1 MDIIALANEYHS
13 IIIAL
18 SIGGTIGYCSSYLKE
33 KGKLRAAR
41 EETRRIEH
49 EKQAVILEYSQKL
62 EDRKQAHSKDIE
74 SIKQEFSTK
83 LEAQKQEYAIDLQK
97 RRYQYERKSDEYFK
111 FMNELDTYHG
121 FTIELIETEIS
132 GMMREYYESP
142 LNNTK
147 LTIDCNRKCMEL
159 LSNLRQQEANLFAR
173 VNALSLCTPDN
184 VNTAIAALRSNINS
198 SRGFAEDVLNYV
210 FSPAFQYTF
219 KIPAE
224 ILNKHNGL
232 REDTFNKREQLKK
245 ALKEDLDKI

>member
-1 MDIIALANEYHS
+1 MDITALANEYQS

-18 SIGGTIGYCSSYLKE
+18 SIGGAIGYCSSYLKE

-62 EDRKQAHSKDIE
+62 EDRKQTHNKDIE
-74 SIKQEFSTK
+74 AIKQEFSSK

-97 RRYQYERKSDEYFK
+97 RKYQYERKSDEYFK
-111 FMNELDTYHG
+111 FMNELDSYHG
-121 FTIELIETEIS
+121 FNIELIETEIS
-132 GMMREYYESP
+132 GMMREYYESS
-142 LNNTK
+142 LNHTK
-147 LTIDCNRKCMEL
+147 LTIDCNRKCTEL
-159 LSNLRQQEANLFAR
+159 LSNLREQEAKLFAR

-184 VNTAIAALRSNINS
+184 VNIAIAALRSNINS
-198 SRGFAEDVLNYV
+198 SRSFAEDVLKYV
-210 FSPAFQYTF
+210 FSPAFQYTL

-224 ILNKHNGL
+224 ILKEHSGL
-232 REDTFNKREQLKK
+232 REDTSSKREQIRK